1 VGGESEQLVGFPSPV
16 LQPFVRRYR
25 WHRYRGVAPGVH
37 HVVPSRHVTVMIS
50 LGDPL
55 RVEVPGLAAACRF
68 SALVGGLHTDLATV
82 AHDGQGCGVGVE
94 LTPRGVRAL
103 LGIPAGVIGSTVVDL
118 HGSWGRWPGELA
130 ERLFFASS
138 WRARVQVL
146 DCVFSGLLCEAGEP
160 PPGVAEAWARLVRC
174 GGNLQIAALASDLG
188 VSRRRLSERF
198 RAEYGLAP
206 KQAARV
212 FRFERAAALVESA
225 GPGSLARVAADCGYF
240 DQAHLDQEWRALT
253 GLTPTSWIAQ
263 ELRDPRDEGLTGAI

>member
-1 VGGESEQLVGFPSPV
+1 M
-16 LQPFVRRYR
+16 
-25 WHRYRGVAPGVH
+25 H

-55 RVEVPGLAAACRF
+55 RVEMPGLATECTFAAV
-68 SALVGGLHTDLATV
+68 VGGLHAALAKV
-82 AHDGQGCGVGVE
+82 VHDGHGCGVGVE

-103 LGIPAGVIGSTVVDL
+103 LGMPAGVIGSMVVDL
-118 HGSWGRWPGELA
+118 HGNWGRWPGELA

-146 DCVFSGLLCEAGEP
+146 NSVFSGLVCEAGEP
-160 PPGVAEAWARLVRC
+160 PSAVAEAWTRLMRC

-198 RAEYGLAP
+198 GAEYGLSP

-212 FRFERAAALVESA
+212 FRFERAAALIDGA
-225 GPGSLARVAADCGYF
+225 RPGSLARVAADCGYF

>member
-1 VGGESEQLVGFPSPV
+1 VGGESEQLVGLPSPV
-16 LQPFVRRYR
+16 LVPFVRRYR

-50 LGDPL
+50 LDDSL
-55 RVEVPGLAAACRF
+55 RVEMPGLAAACTF
-68 SALVGGLHTDLATV
+68 SALVGGLHTALVQV
-82 AHDGQGCGVGVE
+82 AHDGHGCGVGVE

-103 LGIPAGVIGSTVVDL
+103 LGMPAGVIGSTVVDL
-118 HGSWGRWPGELA
+118 HGSWGGWSGELA
-130 ERLFFASS
+130 ERLFFASN

-146 DCVFSGLLCEAGEP
+146 DGVFSGLLCEAGEP
-160 PPGVAEAWARLVRC
+160 PSVVTEAWARLIRC
-174 GGNLQIAALASDLG
+174 GGNLQIGALASDLA
-188 VSRRRLSERF
+188 VSRRRLSEWF
-198 RAEYGLAP
+198 GAEYGLSP

-240 DQAHLDQEWRALT
+240 DQAHLNEEWRALT

-263 ELRDPRDEGLTGAI
+263 EIRDPRDEGLAGAM

>member
-1 VGGESEQLVGFPSPV
+1 MV
-16 LQPFVRRYR
+16 
-25 WHRYRGVAPGVH
+25 
-37 HVVPSRHVTVMIS
+37 S
-50 LGDPL
+50 LSDPL
-55 RVEVPGLAAACRF
+55 RVEMPGLAACAF
-68 SALVGGLHTDLATV
+68 PALVGGLHTALTQV
-82 AHDGQGCGVGVE
+82 SHDGHGCGVGVE

-103 LGIPAGVIGSTVVDL
+103 LGMPAGAIGSMVIDL

-138 WRARVQVL
+138 WPARVQVL
-146 DCVFSGLLCEAGEP
+146 DCVFSGLLREAREP
-160 PPGVAEAWARLVRC
+160 PAEVAAAWARLLRC

-198 RAEYGLAP
+198 RAEYGLSP

-212 FRFERAAALVESA
+212 FRFERAAALIDRVRA
-225 GPGSLARVAADCGYF
+225 GSLAQIAADCGYF

-263 ELRDPRDEGLTGAI
+263 EIRDPRDEALISAT

>member
-1 VGGESEQLVGFPSPV
+1 VGGESEQLVSIPSPV
-16 LQPFVRRYR
+16 LQPFVRRYT
-25 WHRYRGVAPGVH
+25 WHRYQGVAPGVH
-37 HVVPSRHVTVMIS
+37 HVVPSRHVTVMVS

-55 RVEVPGLAAACRF
+55 RVEMPGLAAECVFA
-68 SALVGGLHTDLATV
+68 AVVGGLHTALAKV
-82 AHDGQGCGVGVE
+82 AHDGHGCGVGVE

-103 LGIPAGVIGSTVVDL
+103 LGMPAGVIGSTVVDL

-146 DCVFSGLLCEAGEP
+146 NCVFSGLVCEAGEP
-160 PPGVAEAWARLVRC
+160 PSAVAEAWTRLMRC

-198 RAEYGLAP
+198 RAEYGLSP

-212 FRFERAAALVESA
+212 FRFERAAALIDGA

-253 GLTPTSWIAQ
+253 GLTPTSWMAQ
-263 ELRDPRDEGLTGAI
+263 EIRDPRDEGLTAAT